1 MNNELQ
7 VPEEKGEE
15 QRPRSDCDRPRV
27 LTTLNLMAKGTK
39 QACFDNELEI
49 EEAKSIL
56 DNIKQAEEACQTGD
70 EDYCVVLHNLMN
82 RFTKR

>member
-1 MNNELQ
+1 MTYESQ

-15 QRPRSDCDRPRV
+15 QRPRSECDRPRV
-27 LTTLNLMAKGTK
+27 LSTLNLLGKGTK

-56 DNIKQAEEACQTGD
+56 DDITQAEEACQTGD
-70 EDYCVVLHNLMN
+70 EDACVILHNLMS
-82 RFTKR
+82 RLTKL